1 MNGMKIVNQWVVLS
15 GISIARFA
23 DFIASRRYLGWVPIA
38 SLAPLGETLASRTK
52 KTKKMRI
59 VTKNRWSSESRT
71 IVRREFDE
79 LSFMS
84 PVISPLRRL
93 MHGRKS
99 NYRLG
104 LSRVASHRSKS
115 VSFRSAR
122 NAA

>member
-23 DFIASRRYLGWVPIA
+23 DFIALRRYSGWVPIA
-38 SLAPLGETLASRTK
+38 SLAPLGETLASRK

-93 MHGRKS
+93 VRP
-99 NYRLG
+99 
-104 LSRVASHRSKS
+104 
-115 VSFRSAR
+115 
-122 NAA
+122 